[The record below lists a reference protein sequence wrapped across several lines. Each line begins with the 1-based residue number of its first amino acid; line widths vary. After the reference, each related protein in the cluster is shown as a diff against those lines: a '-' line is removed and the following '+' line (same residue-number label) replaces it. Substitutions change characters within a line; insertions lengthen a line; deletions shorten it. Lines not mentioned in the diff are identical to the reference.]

1 MTNIL
6 YNTPPPSLQPFKN
19 HVLNCLVQ
27 NEPGVLSR
35 VSGILAGRGFNIES
49 LVVCRT
55 EIRDLSRMTIVLK
68 GQDGVV
74 EQARRQLEDLV
85 PVWAVLDYTETRC
98 IERELLLVKV
108 SILGPEYVDEQ
119 LAGGP
124 SLAPRSHRAN
134 KMQRETVL
142 AQHFEHAADPAPP
155 SEIPA
160 ALTPTQTLQLKSQNL
175 QSINVL
181 AAQFGGKIVDV
192 SENSVIVEL
201 AGKSSRMNAFLSLLK
216 PFGILESARTGL
228 MVMPR
233 TPISANPDD
242 EERMIGGGAIDATLL
257 PPG

>member
-1 MTNIL
+1 M
-6 YNTPPPSLQPFKN
+6 
-19 HVLNCLVQ
+19 
-27 NEPGVLSR
+27 
-35 VSGILAGRGFNIES
+35 
-49 LVVCRT
+49 
-55 EIRDLSRMTIVLK
+55 
-68 GQDGVV
+68 
-74 EQARRQLEDLV
+74 
-85 PVWAVLDYTETRC
+85 WAVLDYTETRC

-108 SILGPEYVDEQ
+108 SILGPEYVEEQ

-124 SLAPRSHRAN
+124 SLAPRQYRHS
-134 KMQRETVL
+134 KMQQEMAL
-142 AQHFEHAADPAPP
+142 AEHFEHAADPVIP

-160 ALTPTQTLQLKSQNL
+160 ALTPTETLQLKSQNL

-216 PFGILESARTGL
+216 PFGILESARTGESCTTPLSRITKLTFLFLGL

-233 TPISANPDD
+233 TPISANTAD
-242 EERMIGGGAIDATLL
+242 EEASGEDGSVDATLL

>member
-1 MTNIL
+1 M
-6 YNTPPPSLQPFKN
+6 
-19 HVLNCLVQ
+19 
-27 NEPGVLSR
+27 
-35 VSGILAGRGFNIES
+35 
-49 LVVCRT
+49 
-55 EIRDLSRMTIVLK
+55 
-68 GQDGVV
+68 
-74 EQARRQLEDLV
+74 
-85 PVWAVLDYTETRC
+85 WAVLDYTETRC

-108 SILGPEYVDEQ
+108 SILGPEYVEEQ

-124 SLAPRSHRAN
+124 SLAPRQYRHS
-134 KMQRETVL
+134 KMQQEMAL
-142 AQHFEHAADPAPP
+142 AEHFEHAADPVVP

-160 ALTPTQTLQLKSQNL
+160 ALTPTETLQLKSQNL

-216 PFGILESARTGL
+216 PFGILESARTGESCTTPLSRITKLTFLFLGL

-233 TPISANPDD
+233 TPISANATN
-242 EERMIGGGAIDATLL
+242 EEASGEGGSVDATLL